1 MKLYKNDD
9 HLRHQSRVELTPG
22 KFIETLDLADRIGRV
37 QASLQDAGH
46 TEIVDC
52 PAASRQDLTAI
63 HAPDYLDFLASAWME
78 WDAAFGAETDGVG
91 FVWPHR
97 NRPPRC
103 PVAIEGKIA
112 YYMFDGVSTIT
123 PEMWA
128 ATTGAAGAALQ
139 AARDLRSSRLPGL
152 VLARPPGHHACKD
165 MGGGTSYTNHTA
177 LAAQELS
184 RDGARV
190 AILDVDAHHGNGAQ
204 DIFWSRDDVL
214 TISIHTDPS
223 VDYPYFSGYADE
235 TGGGVGEGYNMNL
248 PLPPATKWADY
259 SRALDTAFDRLRDY
273 SPDYVVV
280 ALGVDTYI
288 GDPAGRLALDYDDFK
303 RMGAAIARISS
314 PHMFVLEGGYQLDA
328 IGTCVRNVVNC

>member
-22 KFIETLDLADRIGRV
+22 KFIGTLDLADRIGRV

-46 TEIVDC
+46 TEIIDC
-52 PAASRQDLTAI
+52 PTASQQELTAI
-63 HAPDYLDFLASAWME
+63 HAPDYLEFLATAWTE
-78 WDAAFGAETDGVG
+78 WEAAFGAETDGVG

-303 RMGAAIARISS
+303 RMGAAIAGISS

>member
-22 KFIETLDLADRIGRV
+22 KFIRTLDLAERISRV
-37 QASLQDAGH
+37 QAGLPDAD
-46 TEIVDC
+46 TVDC
-52 PAASRQDLTAI
+52 PAASIEELTAI
-63 HAPDYLDFLASAWME
+63 HALDYLDFLATAWPE
-78 WDAAFGAETDGVG
+78 WSDAFGSDMDGVG

-139 AARDLRSSRLPGL
+139 SARDLRSTRLPGL

-177 LAAQELS
+177 LTAQELS
-184 RDGARV
+184 RDGARI
-190 AILDVDAHHGNGAQ
+190 AILDIDAHHGNGTQ
-204 DIFWSRDDVL
+204 DIFWSRSDVL
-214 TISIHTDPS
+214 TVSIHTDPS
-223 VDYPYFSGYADE
+223 IDYPYFSGYADE
-235 TGGGVGEGYNMNL
+235 IGAGEGEGFNVNL
-248 PLPPATKWADY
+248 PLPAGTTWNGY
-259 SRALDTAFDRLRDY
+259 SEAVDTALSRIRDH
-273 SPDYVVV
+273 SPDYVVI
-280 ALGVDTYI
+280 ALGVDTYVA
-288 GDPAGRLALDYDDFK
+288 DPAGRLALEYDDFK
-303 RMGAAIARISS
+303 RLGDAISGISS
-314 PHMFVLEGGYQLDA
+314 PHTFVMEGGYNLDA
-328 IGTCVRNVVNC
+328 IGTCVKNVVGG

>member
-22 KFIETLDLADRIGRV
+22 RFIQTLDLADRIGRV

-52 PAASRQDLTAI
+52 PAASQLDLTAI
-63 HAPDYLDFLASAWME
+63 HAPDYLDFLARAWAE
-78 WDAAFGAETDGVG
+78 WEAAFGAETDGVG

-123 PEMWA
+123 SGMWA
-128 ATTGAAGAALQ
+128 ATTGAAGAALR
-139 AARDLRSSRLPGL
+139 AARDLRSSRLPGF

-184 RDGARV
+184 RGGARV

-235 TGGGVGEGYNMNL
+235 TGGGVGEGYNVNL
-248 PLPPATKWADY
+248 PLAPATKWADY
-259 SRALDTAFDRLRDY
+259 SRALDTALDRLRDY

-280 ALGVDTYI
+280 ALGVDSYV

-328 IGTCVRNVVNC
+328 IGTCVRNVVDC